1 MKRSTF
7 SFILSAAILI
17 CFFSSA
23 VLAGGGEDNGDTHP
37 WDMDGV
43 IVNDS
48 SDIFSHTFSQT
59 QDIKPFSWTTLSLSY
74 SFTVW
79 VFFDEPLIQQTKRV
93 EVIKKEINA
102 RGNYRTNKL
111 LK

>member
-1 MKRSTF
+1 MKRSIF
-7 SFILSAAILI
+7 SFILLAAILI

-23 VLAGGGEDNGDTHP
+23 VLAGGGKDSGDTHP

-43 IVNDS
+43 VIDTL
-48 SDIFSHTFSQT
+48 SDLTQTFSQV
-59 QDIKPFSWTTLSLSY
+59 QDTKPFPWTTLSLSY
-74 SFTVW
+74 SITVW
-79 VFFDEPLIQQTKRV
+79 VFFDEPVFQQTKQV